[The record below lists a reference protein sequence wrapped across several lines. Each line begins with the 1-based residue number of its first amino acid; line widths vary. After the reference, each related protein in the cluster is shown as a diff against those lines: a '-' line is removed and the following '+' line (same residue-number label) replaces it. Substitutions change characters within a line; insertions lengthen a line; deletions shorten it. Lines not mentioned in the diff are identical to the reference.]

1 MLGRQPLSPD
11 FVSDRV
17 LNMLENDNIDDMTV
31 QEHDANY
38 VVLGLNLLICFMV
51 NNGPSMARDF
61 IQAMMIVE
69 GCMTRNL
76 EVAAEPFAKGSTIHL
91 FPLTLDLEV
100 PDWQFFHAVFVLL
113 DICRLMSWTV
123 ETVAHKNRVARKVE
137 QKWIDTKAAWC
148 RARTKEIYSHL
159 HRTASKL
166 QAQLDQPKTVKELT
180 DVCLAYSE
188 DDEIGEEFQKL
199 INRSRMEEWSKELIG
214 SWKDALDGVIR
225 TAFS

>member
-17 LNMLENDNIDDMTV
+17 LNILEHDNIDDMTV

-38 VVLGLNLLICFMV
+38 VVLGLNLLVCFMV

-61 IQAMMIVE
+61 IRTMMIIE
-69 GCMTRNL
+69 GCITRNL

-91 FPLTLDLEV
+91 LPLTSDLEV
-100 PDWQFFHAVFVLL
+100 PDWQFFHAMFVLL

-123 ETVAHKNRVARKVE
+123 ENVAQKNRIARKVE

-166 QAQLDQPKTVKELT
+166 QAQLDRPETVKTLT
-180 DVCLAYSE
+180 DVCFGNFK
-188 DDEIGEEFQKL
+188 DNEIGEELQKL
-199 INRSRMEEWSKELIG
+199 IDRSKMEAWSKEVIG
-214 SWKDALDGVIR
+214 SWKDGLDGVTR
-225 TAFS
+225 TTFS